1 MLINISGRTDI
12 VNHYSDWMFKRFE
25 EGYVF
30 SRNSLFPNSVR
41 RYELTPDKVD
51 CVIFGSKNFAP
62 VLERIHEITEK
73 FHTYF
78 YYTFSCRSAPARR
91 ACITVCPKGYTITA
105 YGKDVEPG
113 VPDID
118 ISMETF
124 LKLSQIVGRQRV
136 AWRYDP
142 ILLTK
147 KYTFSRTS
155 APARRAC
162 IAVCPKGYT
171 IETHFKTFERISE
184 CLAGQ
189 FDRCI
194 FSFVEMYKKHEVNFP
209 ELIPLTETEK
219 DVLAEGIGKIAA
231 KYGFILQ
238 TCGPEENYAKYGI
251 DTSGCVTLD
260 ILGQAN
266 NLKFRQLKHKG
277 FRKGCH
283 CMESR
288 DMGALNSC
296 PNGCKYCYAN
306 KNAELPRENFKL
318 HDPDSPLLIGHLKE
332 TDRLEPGSQKSFLAK
347 E

>member
-12 VNHYSDWMFKRFE
+12 VNHYSEWMFKRFE
-25 EGYVF
+25 EGYVL
-30 SRNSLFPNSVR
+30 SRNSLFTNSVR

-51 CVIFGSKNFAP
+51 CIIFGSKNFAP
-62 VLERIHEITEK
+62 VLERIHEITER

-78 YYTFSCRSAPARR
+78 Y
-91 ACITVCPKGYTITA
+91 YTITA

-113 VPDID
+113 VPDIETS
-118 ISMETF
+118 IETF
-124 LKLSQIVGRQRV
+124 LKLSQIVGGNRI

-147 KYTFSRTS
+147 N
-155 APARRAC
+155 
-162 IAVCPKGYT
+162 YT
-171 IETHFKTFERISE
+171 IETHFKTFEKIAER
-184 CLAGQ
+184 LAGN

-209 ELIPLTETEK
+209 ELIPFTEEDK
-219 DVLAEGIGKIAA
+219 DLIAEGIGRIAM

-238 TCGPEENYAKYGI
+238 TCGPEENYAGYGI
-251 DTSGCVTLD
+251 NTSGCVTLD
-260 ILGQAN
+260 ILGKAN
-266 NLKFRQLKHKG
+266 NLEFRNLKHKG

-288 DMGALNSC
+288 DIGALNSC

-306 KNAELPRENFKL
+306 KNAELPRENFRL
-318 HDPDSPLLIGHLKE
+318 HDPDSPLLIGYLKE
-332 TDRLEPGSQKSFLAK
+332 TDRLEPGAQKSFLVK
-347 E
+347 

>member
-1 MLINISGRTDI
+1 MLVNISGRTDI

-51 CVIFGSKNFAP
+51 CIIFGSKNFAP

-78 YYTFSCRSAPARR
+78 YYT
-91 ACITVCPKGYTITA
+91 ITA

-118 ISMETF
+118 TSMETF
-124 LKLSQIVGRQRV
+124 LKLSQIVGRQRM

-147 KYTFSRTS
+147 KYT
-155 APARRAC
+155 
-162 IAVCPKGYT
+162 
-171 IETHFKTFERISE
+171 IETHFKTFERISG

-219 DVLAEGIGKIAA
+219 DVLAKGIGKIAA

-288 DMGALNSC
+288 DMGAPNSC

>member
-12 VNHYSDWMFKRFE
+12 VNHYSEWMFKRFE
-25 EGYVF
+25 EGYVL
-30 SRNSLFPNSVR
+30 SRNSLFTNSVR

-51 CVIFGSKNFAP
+51 CIIFGSKNFAP
-62 VLERIHEITEK
+62 VLERIHEITER

-78 YYTFSCRSAPARR
+78 Y
-91 ACITVCPKGYTITA
+91 YTITA

-113 VPDID
+113 VPDIETS
-118 ISMETF
+118 IETF
-124 LKLSQIVGRQRV
+124 LKLSQIVGGNRI

-147 KYTFSRTS
+147 N
-155 APARRAC
+155 
-162 IAVCPKGYT
+162 YT
-171 IETHFKTFERISE
+171 IETHFKTFERIAE
-184 CLAGQ
+184 RLAGN

-209 ELIPLTETEK
+209 ELISFTEEDK
-219 DVLAEGIGKIAA
+219 DLIAEGIGRIAM

-238 TCGPEENYAKYGI
+238 TCGPEENYAGYGI
-251 DTSGCVTLD
+251 NTSGCVTLD
-260 ILGQAN
+260 ILGKAN
-266 NLKFRQLKHKG
+266 NLEFRNLKHKG

-288 DMGALNSC
+288 DIGAPNSC

-306 KNAELPRENFKL
+306 KNAELPRENFRL

-332 TDRLEPGSQKSFLAK
+332 TDRLEPGAQKSFLAK
-347 E
+347 KQGNYYA

>member
-12 VNHYSDWMFKRFE
+12 VNHYSEWMFKRFE
-25 EGYVF
+25 EGYVL
-30 SRNSLFPNSVR
+30 SRNSLFTNSVR

-51 CVIFGSKNFAP
+51 CIIFGSKNFAP
-62 VLERIHEITEK
+62 VLERIHEITER

-78 YYTFSCRSAPARR
+78 Y
-91 ACITVCPKGYTITA
+91 YTITA

-113 VPDID
+113 VPDIETS
-118 ISMETF
+118 IETF
-124 LKLSQIVGRQRV
+124 LKLSQIVGGNRV

-147 KYTFSRTS
+147 N
-155 APARRAC
+155 
-162 IAVCPKGYT
+162 YT
-171 IETHFKTFERISE
+171 IETHFKTFEKIAER
-184 CLAGQ
+184 LAGN

-209 ELIPLTETEK
+209 ELIPFTEEDK
-219 DVLAEGIGKIAA
+219 DLIAEGIGRIAM

-238 TCGPEENYAKYGI
+238 TCGPEENYAGYGI
-251 DTSGCVTLD
+251 NTSGCVTLD
-260 ILGQAN
+260 ILGKAN
-266 NLKFRQLKHKG
+266 NLEFRNLKHKG

-288 DMGALNSC
+288 DIGALNSC

-306 KNAELPRENFKL
+306 KNAELPRENFRL
-318 HDPDSPLLIGHLKE
+318 HDPDSPLLIGYLKE
-332 TDRLEPGSQKSFLAK
+332 TDRLEPGAQKSFLVKKKGDYYA
-347 E
+347 

>member
-51 CVIFGSKNFAP
+51 CIIFGSKNFAP

-78 YYTFSCRSAPARR
+78 YYT
-91 ACITVCPKGYTITA
+91 ITA

-118 ISMETF
+118 TSMETF
-124 LKLSQIVGRQRV
+124 LKLSQIVGRQRM

-147 KYTFSRTS
+147 K
-155 APARRAC
+155 
-162 IAVCPKGYT
+162 YT

-194 FSFVEMYKKHEVNFP
+194 FSFLEMYKKHEVNFP

-219 DVLAEGIGKIAA
+219 DVLAKGIGEIAA

-251 DTSGCVTLD
+251 NTSGCVTLD

-266 NLKFRQLKHKG
+266 NLKFRELKHKG

-288 DMGALNSC
+288 DIGALNSC

>member
-12 VNHYSDWMFKRFE
+12 VNHYSEWMFKRFE
-25 EGYVF
+25 EGYVL
-30 SRNSLFPNSVR
+30 SRNSLFTNSVR

-51 CVIFGSKNFAP
+51 CIIFGSKNFAP

-78 YYTFSCRSAPARR
+78 YYT
-91 ACITVCPKGYTITA
+91 ITA

-113 VPDID
+113 VPDIETS
-118 ISMETF
+118 IETF
-124 LKLSQIVGRQRV
+124 LKLSQIVGGNRI

-147 KYTFSRTS
+147 N
-155 APARRAC
+155 
-162 IAVCPKGYT
+162 YT
-171 IETHFKTFERISE
+171 IETHFKTFEKIAER
-184 CLAGQ
+184 LAGN

-209 ELIPLTETEK
+209 ELIPFTEEDK
-219 DVLAEGIGKIAA
+219 DLIAEGIGRIAM

-238 TCGPEENYAKYGI
+238 TCGPEENYAGYGI
-251 DTSGCVTLD
+251 NTSGCVTLD
-260 ILGQAN
+260 ILGKAN
-266 NLKFRQLKHKG
+266 NLEFRNLKHKG

-288 DMGALNSC
+288 DIGALNSC

-306 KNAELPRENFKL
+306 KNAELPRENFRL
-318 HDPDSPLLIGHLKE
+318 HDPDSPLLIGYLKE
-332 TDRLEPGSQKSFLAK
+332 TDRLEPGAQKSFLVKKKGDYYA
-347 E
+347 

>member
-78 YYTFSCRSAPARR
+78 YYT
-91 ACITVCPKGYTITA
+91 ITA

-118 ISMETF
+118 TSMETF

-147 KYTFSRTS
+147 K
-155 APARRAC
+155 
-162 IAVCPKGYT
+162 YT

-266 NLKFRQLKHKG
+266 NLKFRELKHKG

-288 DMGALNSC
+288 DIGALNSC

>member
-41 RYELTPDKVD
+41 RYGSTPDKVD
-51 CVIFGSKNFAP
+51 CVICGSKNFAP

-78 YYTFSCRSAPARR
+78 Y
-91 ACITVCPKGYTITA
+91 YTITA

-147 KYTFSRTS
+147 KYT
-155 APARRAC
+155 
-162 IAVCPKGYT
+162 

-194 FSFVEMYKKHEVNFP
+194 FSFVEMYKKHEVDFP

-219 DVLAEGIGKIAA
+219 DVLAKGIGKIAA

-266 NLKFRQLKHKG
+266 DLKFRELKHKG
-277 FRKGCH
+277 SRKGCH

-288 DMGALNSC
+288 DMGAPNSC

-318 HDPDSPLLIGHLKE
+318 HDPDSPLLLGHLKE
-332 TDRLEPGSQKSFLAK
+332 TDRLEPGLQKSFLAK